1 MATSSTIGGG
11 ADDKYGDDVF
21 DHIGHNY
28 DPLRGGGGYEDK
40 VSSGNIQQV
49 RSQFTR
55 PSTAAAVIH
64 PREVINLVRR
74 VRIMTLCACISI
86 IYIYVCSIA
95 LCIA

>member
-11 ADDKYGDDVF
+11 ADDKHGDDGF
-21 DHIGHNY
+21 DNIGHNY

-74 VRIMTLCACISI
+74 VGIMTTCVCINI
-86 IYIYVCSIA
+86 TYWYVE
-95 LCIA
+95 

>member
-1 MATSSTIGGG
+1 MATSSTIGGD
-11 ADDKYGDDVF
+11 ADDKHGDDVF

-28 DPLRGGGGYEDK
+28 DLLRGGGYEDK

-74 VRIMTLCACISI
+74 VRIMTPCVCVCVKIT
-86 IYIYVCSIA
+86 YVCSIN
-95 LCIA
+95 LCMI